1 LILTTIC
8 KDDLEKATIRA
19 WTNRGNDKY
28 QLMMKISIGLK
39 ATEIVKLDSFH
50 FDISNH
56 GVLFQ
61 TQEFLAADVYQTVGN
76 F

>member
-1 LILTTIC
+1 M
-8 KDDLEKATIRA
+8 EKVTIRA

-28 QLMMKISIGLK
+28 KLMMMKISISLK
-39 ATEIVKLDSFH
+39 ATEIVKSDSFH

-56 GVLFQ
+56 GARFQ